1 MRKRTPK
8 GEWGVVEIQSRDGSS
23 PAPPVWFAYWME
35 LDAPWRVSIEIDPVR
50 AATISPA
57 AWRRAR
63 QAFGPPLAIRVI
75 DPRTARRV
83 RSVVPA
89 RVTVTV
95 APDDQRLLEM
105 TAACDGGDHNDDDDE
120 LDVPLRRALF

>member
-1 MRKRTPK
+1 M
-8 GEWGVVEIQSRDGSS
+8 VEIQSTDGTSHGS
-23 PAPPVWFAYWME
+23 PVWFAYWME
-35 LDAPWRVSIEIDPVR
+35 LDSPWRVSIEIDPKR

-75 DPRTARRV
+75 DAPTARRV
-83 RSVVPA
+83 RAVVPA

-95 APDDQRLLEM
+95 TPDDRRLQEM
-105 TAACDGGDHNDDDDE
+105 TAACDGDDDDE

>member
-1 MRKRTPK
+1 M
-8 GEWGVVEIQSRDGSS
+8 VEIQSTDETSQGS
-23 PAPPVWFAYWME
+23 PVWFAYWME
-35 LDAPWRVSIEIDPVR
+35 LDSPWRVSIEIDPER

-75 DPRTARRV
+75 DAPTARRV
-83 RSVVPA
+83 RAVVPA

-95 APDDQRLLEM
+95 TPDDRRLHEM
-105 TAACDGGDHNDDDDE
+105 TSACDGDDDDDDDDDA
-120 LDVPLRRALF
+120 LDVPVRRALF